1 MYILNVRGSQP
12 QPSDGLMIVLQ
23 ELIETGLK
31 DQVMCLLRTQAVR
44 DKTGTEIAALVGW
57 ATSAGSSRSQ

>member
-23 ELIETGLK
+23 SEVK

>member
-23 ELIETGLK
+23 SELK

>member
-23 ELIETGLK
+23 SELK

-57 ATSAGSSRSQ
+57 ATSAGSSRIQ